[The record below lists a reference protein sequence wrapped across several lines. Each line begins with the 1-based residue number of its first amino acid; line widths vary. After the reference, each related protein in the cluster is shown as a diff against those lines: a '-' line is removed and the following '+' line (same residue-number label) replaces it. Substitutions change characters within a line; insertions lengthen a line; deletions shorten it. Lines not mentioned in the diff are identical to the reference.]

1 MGSDQWHLSKS
12 VPITLFAGLI
22 AQSIAVVIWAVQTHD
37 RVGALEKADAWHEQ
51 RIAVLEQT
59 NSKLILIEERQNNV
73 LKRLDANAEVLREIL
88 HKLNGAK

>member
-12 VPITLFAGLI
+12 VPITMFAGLI

-37 RVGALEKADAWHEQ
+37 RVGSLEKADTLHEQ
-51 RIAVLEQT
+51 RITALEQT

-73 LKRLDANAEVLREIL
+73 LKRLDANADALRSIL
-88 HKLNGAK
+88 QKLNGTK